1 MEKVTTSVYLL
12 TPSDAEVSAEDR
24 RKLQHGGS

>member
-1 MEKVTTSVYLL
+1 MEKVTTSVYSS
-12 TPSDAEVSAEDR
+12 PERREVSAEDR